1 MKYNKNFDLL
11 GENYLFTEIRKR
23 KKNYLNHHLNSNL
36 IDLGVGDV
44 RGGLPEH
51 VINAIK
57 NAANEYLDQAT
68 FHGYP
73 PEQGY
78 PFLREKIVSYYRRYG
93 VKLDT
98 DDIFISDGAKSDIG
112 NILDLFPF
120 TTALIPT
127 PVYPAY
133 VDTNILKGNKVK
145 NVICD
150 SDSNFCPSSKGVKIQ
165 PYLIYLCSP
174 NNPTGAVY
182 SKARLTEWVRFA
194 LRSKSIIIFDSAYES
209 FIRDDSPH
217 SIFEI
222 EGSENCCI
230 EIGSFSKRAS
240 FTGLRVGYSIIKRSA
255 PLMTKLGELWKRRHA
270 TKFNGVSYIMQK
282 AAESTLTPLGI
293 DTCNSKIDEYL
304 ENAKLL
310 KNAFTSLGFDVYGG
324 QNAPYLWV
332 DCKESSWQFF
342 DYMLEKYQIIG
353 TAGIG
358 FGKGGETYY
367 RLSAFANRKD
377 ILSATNRLKR

>member
-1 MKYNKNFDLL
+1 MKYNKNFDRL

-23 KKNYLNHHLNSNL
+23 KNDYLDSHPNSNL

-51 VINAIK
+51 VVNAIK
-57 NAANEYLDQAT
+57 NAVNEYLDPST

-93 VKLDT
+93 VKLDI

-112 NILDLFPF
+112 NILDLFPR

-150 SDSNFCPSSKGVKIQ
+150 INSNFCPSPNGIKIQ

-182 SKARLTEWVRFA
+182 SKSLLAEWIRFA
-194 LRSKSIIIFDSAYES
+194 LRSRSIIIFDSAYES

-222 EGSENCCI
+222 EGSKNCCI

-255 PLMTKLGELWKRRHA
+255 SSMTKFGEIWKRRHA
-270 TKFNGVSYIMQK
+270 TKFNGVSYIMQR
-282 AAESTLTPLGI
+282 AAESTLTPAGI
-293 DTCNSKIDEYL
+293 DACNSKIDEYL

-310 KNAFTSLGFDVYGG
+310 KNAFTNLGFDVYGG

-332 DCKESSWQFF
+332 DCKENSWQFF
-342 DYMLEKYQIIG
+342 NDILERYQIIG

-358 FGKGGETYY
+358 FGKGGENYY
-367 RLSAFANRKD
+367 RLSAFAYRND
-377 ILSATNRLKR
+377 ILSAIDRLKR

>member
-1 MKYNKNFDLL
+1 MKYNKYFNHL
-11 GENYLFTEIRKR
+11 GKNYLFTEIRRR
-23 KKNYLNHHLNSNL
+23 KQEYLFQHPDCNI

-57 NAANEYLDQAT
+57 NATDEYLSPST

-78 PFLREKIVSYYRRYG
+78 PFLREKIINYYKRYNVS
-93 VKLDT
+93 LDI

-112 NILDLFPF
+112 NILDLFSRS
-120 TTALIPT
+120 TALIPT

-133 VDTNILKGNKVK
+133 VDTNILKGNRIKT
-145 NVICD
+145 VICN
-150 SDSNFCPSSKGVKIQ
+150 SISNFCPSPKGIKVQ

-174 NNPTGAVY
+174 NNPTGTAY
-182 SKARLTEWVRFA
+182 SRSKLEEWVEFA
-194 LRSKSIIIFDSAYES
+194 RHSKSIIIFDSAYES
-209 FIRDDSPH
+209 FIRDDNPH

-222 EGSENCCI
+222 DGSENCCI

-240 FTGLRVGYSIIKRSA
+240 FTGLRVGYSIIKTTA
-255 PLMTKLGELWKRRHA
+255 PTMAKLNKLWKRRHA
-270 TKFNGVSYIMQK
+270 TKFNGVSYIMQR
-282 AAESTLTPLGI
+282 AAESTLTPTGI
-293 DTCNSKIDEYL
+293 TACNTKIDEYL

-310 KNAFTSLGFDVYGG
+310 KNSLSTLGFSIYGG
-324 QNAPYLWV
+324 QNSPYIWV
-332 DCKESSWQFF
+332 DCKKDSWQFF
-342 DYMLEKYQIIG
+342 NDMLEQYQIIG

-358 FGKGGETYY
+358 FGKGGEHYF
-367 RLSAFANRKD
+367 RFSAFADKND
-377 ILSATNRLKR
+377 ILTASRRLSK

>member
-1 MKYNKNFDLL
+1 MKYNKCFNHLRK
-11 GENYLFTEIRKR
+11 NYLFSEIRKR
-23 KKNYLNHHLNSNL
+23 KQEYLIQHPDCNI

-57 NAANEYLDQAT
+57 NAAEEYLSSST

-78 PFLREKIVSYYRRYG
+78 PFLREKVVSYYKQYN
-93 VKLDT
+93 VSLAI

-112 NILDLFPF
+112 NILDLFSR

-133 VDTNILKGNKVK
+133 VDTNILKGNKIK
-145 NVICD
+145 SVICNRVTD
-150 SDSNFCPSSKGVKIQ
+150 FCPSTKGIKVQ

-182 SKARLTEWVRFA
+182 SRSKLTEWVEFA
-194 LRSKSIIIFDSAYES
+194 LRSKSIIIFDSAYEA

-222 EGSENCCI
+222 DGSENCCI

-240 FTGLRVGYSIIKRSA
+240 FTGLRVGYSIIKRRNPMMA
-255 PLMTKLGELWKRRHA
+255 KLNELWKRRHA
-270 TKFNGVSYIMQK
+270 TKFNGVSYIMQR
-282 AAESTLTPLGI
+282 AAESTLTPTGI
-293 DTCNSKIDEYL
+293 DACNAKIDEYL

-310 KNAFTSLGFDVYGG
+310 KNSLATFGFSIYGG
-324 QNAPYLWV
+324 QNAPYIWV
-332 DCKESSWQFF
+332 DCKKDSWQFF
-342 DYMLEKYQIIG
+342 NEMLEQYQIIG
-353 TAGIG
+353 SAGIG
-358 FGKGGETYY
+358 FGKGGEHYF
-367 RLSAFANRKD
+367 RFSAFADKND
-377 ILSATNRLKR
+377 ILTAVKRLNK

>member
-1 MKYNKNFDLL
+1 MKYNKNFDRL

-23 KKNYLNHHLNSNL
+23 KNNYLVSYPNSKL

-51 VINAIK
+51 VVNSIK
-57 NAANEYLDQAT
+57 KAADEYLDPST

-78 PFLREKIVSYYRRYG
+78 HFLREKIVDYYKRYN
-93 VKLDT
+93 VRLST
-98 DDIFISDGAKSDIG
+98 DDVFISDGAKSDIG
-112 NILDLFPF
+112 NILDIFPR

-133 VDTNILKGNKVK
+133 VDTNLLKGNKIK
-145 NVICD
+145 NVICS
-150 SDSNFCPSSKGVKIQ
+150 SDLDFCPSPKDIKTQ

-182 SKARLTEWVRFA
+182 SKLQLAEWVRFA
-194 LRSKSIIIFDSAYES
+194 LRSKSIILFDSAYES

-222 EGSENCCI
+222 EGSDECCI

-255 PLMTKLGELWKRRHA
+255 SSMNKLGEIWKRRHA
-270 TKFNGVSYIMQK
+270 TKFNGVSYIMQR
-282 AAESTLTPLGI
+282 AAESTLTPMGI
-293 DTCNSKIDEYL
+293 NACNSKIDEYL

-310 KNAFTSLGFDVYGG
+310 KNAFVKLNFTVFGG
-324 QNAPYLWV
+324 ENSPYLWLN
-332 DCKESSWQFF
+332 CKENSWQFF

-358 FGKGGETYY
+358 FGKGGENYF
-367 RLSAFANRKD
+367 RLSAFADKED
-377 ILSATNRLKR
+377 ILAAINRLNA